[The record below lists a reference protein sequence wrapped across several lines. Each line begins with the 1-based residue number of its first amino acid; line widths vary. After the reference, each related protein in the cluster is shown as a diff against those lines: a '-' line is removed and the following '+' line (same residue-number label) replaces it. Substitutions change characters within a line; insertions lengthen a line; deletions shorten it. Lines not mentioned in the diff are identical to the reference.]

1 MPTTAVALPYW
12 IKVLNK
18 QTNPSLPSPLDLSL
32 YKRNKKG
39 GGICALKVAL
49 RDNALSCIAM
59 YLKLT

>member
-18 QTNPSLPSPLDLSL
+18 QTNPSPPPLDLSL
-32 YKRNKKG
+32 YKINKKG
-39 GGICALKVAL
+39 GVICALKVAL
-49 RDNALSCIAM
+49 RDKALSCIAM